1 MWHAWWEE
9 TCIQG
14 FVGGGILRK
23 ESLGRTRRRWDNN
36 SEIGGEKWRRVAWIH
51 VVEKREF
58 GFRKMRQIS

>member
-23 ESLGRTRRRWDNN
+23 ESLGRTRRRWENN
-36 SEIGGEKWRRVAWIH
+36 SEIGGEK
-51 VVEKREF
+51 
-58 GFRKMRQIS
+58 